1 MREPANILVVDDDEM
16 VLRYVTLTLRRQGY
30 GVLQATSGHEGLRFF
45 SDHAPDLSMVLTDVI
60 MPGLSGPQM
69 IEHILAVHPG
79 LPVAFMTGT
88 ASDAQ
93 LPRKQ
98 SKTYKLIHKPFT
110 PQTLLATVRD
120 CLAGYE

>member
-1 MREPANILVVDDDEM
+1 MREPHNILVVDDDEM
-16 VLRYVTLTLRRQGY
+16 VLRYVSMTLRRQGY
-30 GVLQATSGHEGLRFF
+30 GVHLATSGHDGLRFF
-45 SDHAPDLSMVLTDVI
+45 SEHPVDMSMILTDVV

-69 IEHILAVHPG
+69 VEQILAVNPA

-88 ASDAQ
+88 VAEAH

-110 PQTLLATVRD
+110 PQTLLETVRE
-120 CLAGYE
+120 CLAE

>member
-1 MREPANILVVDDDEM
+1 MCESHNILVVDDDEM
-16 VLRYVTLTLRRQGY
+16 VLRFVTLTLKRQGY
-30 GVLQATSGHEGLRFF
+30 AVHQATSGHEGLRFF
-45 SDHAPDLSMVLTDVI
+45 SEHPLELSMILTDVL

-88 ASDAQ
+88 AADAH

-98 SKTYKLIHKPFT
+98 SKSYKLIHKPFT
-110 PQTLLATVRD
+110 PQILLDTVRE
-120 CLAGYE
+120 CLADAK

>member
-1 MREPANILVVDDDEM
+1 MREAPNILVVDDDEM

-30 GVLQATSGHEGLRFF
+30 GVLQATSGDQGLRFF
-45 SDHAPDLSMVLTDVI
+45 SDHAPDLSMILTDVV

-69 IEHILAVHPG
+69 IEHILEAHPTV
-79 LPVAFMTGT
+79 PVAFMTGT
-88 ASDAQ
+88 ASEAQ

-110 PQTLLATVRD
+110 PQTLLETIRD
-120 CLAGYE
+120 CLAG